1 MPEQPENAATEEEND
16 FPARGPGGLRC
27 AADVEK
33 PAEPK
38 DAETEE
44 KKVHEQPE
52 DAAAEEKQEAPA
64 TACVDVDEPTESE
77 DAATEEKN
85 GCRSPEAAEA
95 SAWGHELARDVGH

>member
-16 FPARGPGGLRC
+16 FPARGPGGLRG

-52 DAAAEEKQEAPA
+52 HAAAEEKQEAPRQPA
-64 TACVDVDEPTESE
+64 LMSTSRLSQRTRLPRRRKRRQELGGSRSRCVEP
-77 DAATEEKN
+77 
-85 GCRSPEAAEA
+85 
-95 SAWGHELARDVGH
+95 